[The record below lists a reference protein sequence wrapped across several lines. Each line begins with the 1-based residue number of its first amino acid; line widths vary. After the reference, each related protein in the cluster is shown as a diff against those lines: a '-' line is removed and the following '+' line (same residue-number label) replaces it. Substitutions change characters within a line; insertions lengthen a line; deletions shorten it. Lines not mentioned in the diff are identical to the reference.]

1 MYYVSFLHIEE
12 CHRHPVLL
20 VFCDILEDNIH
31 DKANFKLRGYGGVDS
46 SLDNVSVRSG
56 HSSSD
61 LVQEPGNGASSA
73 HAPCRIVGRAS
84 RLSRNRW
91 LKAYTMIR
99 NPGLKRSDI
108 ESDYDTLRDIETPN
122 ADTRRKDKVFESV

>member
-20 VFCDILEDNIH
+20 VFCDILVDNIQ
-31 DKANFKLRGYGGVDS
+31 DKENLKLRGYGGVDS
-46 SLDNVSVRSG
+46 SLDDVSTRSS

-61 LVQEPGNGASSA
+61 LVQELGNGVSSA
-73 HAPCRIVGRAS
+73 HSSYRIVDKTR

-99 NPGLKRSDI
+99 NPGLKCSDI
-108 ESDYDTLRDIETPN
+108 EDDYDTLRDIETPQ
-122 ADTRRKDKVFESV
+122 ADTRRKEKVFASV